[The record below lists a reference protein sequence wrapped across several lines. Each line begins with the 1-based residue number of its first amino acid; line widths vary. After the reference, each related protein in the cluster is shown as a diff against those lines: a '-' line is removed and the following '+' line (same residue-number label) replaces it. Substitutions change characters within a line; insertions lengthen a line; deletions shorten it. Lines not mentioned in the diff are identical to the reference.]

1 MGAIFLSTKTWM
13 RKALTLPLMVLAA
26 ALILFED
33 FVWNKI
39 TLLVGLVSR
48 WRLVARL
55 ERWVLTRDRTTTLAL
70 FAIPISALI
79 PIKLIAVYL
88 IVSGHVT
95 VGILVIIAAKLI
107 GTAISARLFMI
118 AKPKLM
124 TFETFVL
131 VYNKVI
137 QFKNWAHRV
146 INSLGIREVLAR
158 TKAAVRVAG
167 LKWGG
172 LSQKTKAWTWSTTL
186 IDRLLAA
193 RRHLRKLP

>member
-1 MGAIFLSTKTWM
+1 LSAKTWM
-13 RKALTLPLMVLAA
+13 RKTLTLPLMVLAA
-26 ALILFED
+26 GLILFED

-95 VGILVIIAAKLI
+95 LGILVIIAAKLI

-137 QFKNWAHRV
+137 QFKNWAHRIV
-146 INSLGIREVLAR
+146 NSLGVREALAR
-158 TKAAVRVAG
+158 AKAAVQTTC
-167 LKWGG
+167 LKWAGPSRWAKMRG
-172 LSQKTKAWTWSTTL
+172 STL
-186 IDRLLAA
+186 GDRLLAA
-193 RRHLRKLP
+193 RRHLRKPPCPPPMEP